1 MSRPISPTGS
11 IEPSL
16 YSHASTQAA
25 PSSTTDSVPQAQ
37 RIELSELS
45 TPAHDM
51 PRSATKTAP
60 LVPSLHPL
68 HQVKTTL
75 QVCVGSATL
84 TVGELLG
91 AQEQQVLQLDRDIH
105 QPVDLL
111 LEGHVVARGQ
121 LVAVGDRFAVRITE
135 LPLPMNI
142 EGAVQP

>member
-1 MSRPISPTGS
+1 MSRPISSTGS
-11 IEPSL
+11 IEPGL
-16 YSHASTQAA
+16 YSH
-25 PSSTTDSVPQAQ
+25 PSSVSTPASASESVPQAQ

-45 TPAHDM
+45 TSSAGVPAA
-51 PRSATKTAP
+51 PGKAVP

-142 EGAVQP
+142 EGAAKP